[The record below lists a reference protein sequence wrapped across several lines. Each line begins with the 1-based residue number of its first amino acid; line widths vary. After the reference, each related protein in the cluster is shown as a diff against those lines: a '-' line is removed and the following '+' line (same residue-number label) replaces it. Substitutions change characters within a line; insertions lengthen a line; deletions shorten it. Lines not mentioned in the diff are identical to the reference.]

1 MSEKMKVNK
10 AHDLFKELQ
19 DDSEIS
25 HVDCIDIKIKVLLK
39 NHSLCLPLNL

>member
-25 HVDCIDIKIKVLLK
+25 HVDCIDIKVLLK